1 MGAPTGHAM
10 VLTAMTFTVNDS
22 GLIQIEELIVRD
34 PSPDSANPRRLA
46 PEEVLNTYVIVRVAV
61 R

>member
-1 MGAPTGHAM
+1 M